1 VENEKAMNHA
11 NVSGTCCPQYVVT
24 SEYRVRTKERDNQT
38 RIGSE
43 AGVQR
48 RYCNEHALEA
58 INNGLDVVCV
68 Q

>member
-1 VENEKAMNHA
+1 MNQRKCIW
-11 NVSGTCCPQYVVT
+11 NLCPSVVT

-68 Q
+68 K